1 MKVYLE
7 NKWKTKVDSNNPKE
21 IWATELIKDRLGNAA
36 IQKDSNGKPFIL
48 NSSSFINWSHNED
61 TIVYVI
67 SEQGKVGIDIE
78 KDDLIYNEHLYSW
91 ILHKDEIQKIKEG
104 TTFSE
109 IWTRKEAILKC
120 TGEGIN
126 ENMAHFSSYQKM
138 RFTVKTVFMN
148 NLCISICSE
157 FDEEIEFL
165 MDYTISSSIE

>member
-1 MKVYLE
+1 MKVYLI
-7 NKWKTKVDSNNPKE
+7 NKWETKVNSNKPKE
-21 IWATELIKDRLGNAA
+21 MWAAELIKGRLGNVA

-48 NSSSFINWSHNED
+48 NSSCFINWSHNDD
-61 TIVYVI
+61 TLIYVL

-78 KDDLIYNEHLYSW
+78 KDDLIYNEHLYAW

-126 ENMAHFSSYQKM
+126 ENMADFSSYQEM

-165 MDYTISSSIE
+165 MDYTTSYSIE